1 MLFCLSALRVCAHA
15 AYWKGHRLWLLS
27 HREPT
32 CQPADMMPFERERVH
47 VIRAT
52 ASADDEKVTRG
63 VKAAYKQ
70 ACPLPDRK
78 LRAAEALPCLICQ
91 RRRIWWWARSTPD
104 SCFDFSL
111 RDTSVACHIAS
122 GLSRSLARS
131 GRGSAFRNRTHACKQ
146 AGVVLE
152 G

>member
-1 MLFCLSALRVCAHA
+1 
-15 AYWKGHRLWLLS
+15 
-27 HREPT
+27 
-32 CQPADMMPFERERVH
+32 MMPFERERVH

-91 RRRIWWWARSTPD
+91 RRRI
-104 SCFDFSL
+104 
-111 RDTSVACHIAS
+111 
-122 GLSRSLARS
+122 
-131 GRGSAFRNRTHACKQ
+131 
-146 AGVVLE
+146 
-152 G
+152 